1 MSVLSAND
9 LRLDRNRSALL
20 IVDVQERLA
29 TVMAPGDLATC
40 LTNILILVE
49 AARRLQ
55 LPVVVSEQ
63 YPQGLGLTV
72 PLVRAALAEPGLE
85 PLRIAKLTFSC
96 TDDPGF
102 MEIFRRLRRE
112 QWIVAGMEAHICVYQ
127 TARGLVAEGAKVH
140 VPADA
145 VIARAPSNVHRG
157 LALTERAGAIIT
169 GTEAV
174 LFDLLGRAGTD
185 DFRALSKL
193 VK

>member
-1 MSVLSAND
+1 MPILSASD
-9 LRLDRNRSALL
+9 LRLDRNRAALL

-29 TVMAPGDLATC
+29 AAMAPGDLATC
-40 LTNILILVE
+40 VSNIVTLVE
-49 AARRLQ
+49 VARRLQ

-63 YPQGLGLTV
+63 YPQGLGATV
-72 PLVRAALAEPGLE
+72 GLLRAALAESGLD
-85 PLRIAKLTFSC
+85 PFRVSKLAFAC
-96 TDDPGF
+96 TDEPAF
-102 MEIFRRLRRE
+102 VEIFGRLRRD
-112 QWIVAGMEAHICVYQ
+112 QWIVVGMEAHICVYQ
-127 TARGLVAEGAKVH
+127 TARGLAAEGATVH

-145 VIARAPSNVHRG
+145 VISRAPSNVHRG
-157 LALTERAGAIIT
+157 LGLIERAGAIVT